1 MAADVID
8 SVFDT
13 CGGKDTEE
21 ELTLANVLE
30 NNCLNLFGIMDKDF
44 AMEIFETID
53 ENGDGL
59 VSKEESLNWYQ
70 TLGMDRK
77 FNVGGDDTEEGWGC
91 FQ

>member
-30 NNCLNLFGIMDKDF
+30 NNCMNLFGMQDKDF
-44 AMEIFETID
+44 ARDIFQTID

-59 VSKEESLNWYQ
+59 VSKEESLKKYQ
-70 TLGMDRK
+70 SLRMDRHGR
-77 FNVGGDDTEEGWGC
+77 FGDSSDVDLSSC
-91 FQ
+91 F